1 MGQYYL
7 HRVSREGLANW
18 GTKTWRNWGSEACHS
33 GRREF
38 LDEEKKQQVK
48 SIYIMLLD
56 GITNSMDV
64 SLSELWELVMDR
76 KAWRAAIHGVAKSQT
91 RLSDWTE
98 LNWTDTYFSSY
109 FWLVKSSLLVTV
121 PEVIRCWF
129 KNKFHWFIPPTS
141 TSAKFRDCVMK
152 DRDVPLLSRLVN
164 NQKNYCSQKS
174 EVWW

>member
-48 SIYIMLLD
+48 SIYVMLLD

-76 KAWRAAIHGVAKSQT
+76 EAWCAAIHGVAKSRT
-91 RLSDWTE
+91 WLSDWTE

-109 FWLVKSSLLVTV
+109 FWLVKSSLLVTQSQRLLDVDLRINFIGSFRPPAQV
-121 PEVIRCWF
+121 P
-129 KNKFHWFIPPTS
+129 S
-141 TSAKFRDCVMK
+141 
-152 DRDVPLLSRLVN
+152 
-164 NQKNYCSQKS
+164 S
-174 EVWW
+174 ETV